1 MDDKER
7 FGISAYDMP
16 LWKDGPTER
25 EIQRERN
32 KVAAEYME
40 EFLDKAKT
48 TPGFLLPKEG
58 QPSGWIYEKAEDRL
72 GHWQS
77 LHPSK
82 RPTIKRWLFLAL
94 LGLSACYNPGYQPNP
109 LWYFQSPA
117 YQGALYRNQMFLNQ
131 NAQQNQ
137 WLASRI
143 DRGY

>member
-32 KVAAEYME
+32 KWAD
-40 EFLDKAKT
+40 EFLKRTMKDLK
-48 TPGFLLPKEG
+48 PGFLLPKEER
-58 QPSGWIYEKAEDRL
+58 PSGWIYEKAAPPPDFYFVPVAYPR
-72 GHWQS
+72 H
-77 LHPSK
+77 HSK
-82 RPTIKRWLFLAL
+82 WKHWLFLAL